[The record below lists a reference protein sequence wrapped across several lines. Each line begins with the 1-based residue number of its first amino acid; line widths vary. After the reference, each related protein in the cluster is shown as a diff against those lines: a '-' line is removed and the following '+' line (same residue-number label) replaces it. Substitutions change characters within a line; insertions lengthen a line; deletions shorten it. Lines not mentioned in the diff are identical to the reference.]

1 MLPSVEP
8 HSANNNLIFHQDNYS
23 YNHNINVLDWANRSP
38 DLNPIENM
46 WGLLV
51 KHVRQRRVILRNRE
65 ALLTAITEAWQALAP
80 RYHRN
85 LSFNLNAAMT
95 KY

>member
-1 MLPSVEP
+1 MLASVEP
-8 HSANNNLIFHQDNYS
+8 HSANNNFIFHQDNYS

-65 ALLTAITEAWQALAP
+65 ALLTAITG
-80 RYHRN
+80 RH
-85 LSFNLNAAMT
+85 
-95 KY
+95 